1 MRPVSVGVFGTWG
14 TGKSSLLNLIESQIR
29 REASEKVIVIRFDA
43 WLYQGYDDAR
53 AALMEV
59 IARTLYEAAKD
70 DETLLDL
77 AKRLLARVNTLRTL
91 GLGIELVAAFHGLPL
106 LGAASCAVEGVR
118 NIVKGDP
125 SPKDTQAVA
134 DGSKEVLKL
143 IDPANAQTPPKEID
157 AFRQEF
163 GELLEKLAGR
173 PTREVIDA
181 LVDAFVPE
189 NGDADRIRAALND
202 ALSECLEGVDEFD
215 FGSITDEVLVNLMVT
230 YVSLSVFQAIVLDSD
245 RAFGKGATPAAVENA
260 EKQLMELVKVVSEK
274 HMAPLLAGDVGG
286 ISPAQMQ
293 AAQIAAIREVWKEW
307 EGYE

>member
-1 MRPVSVGVFGTWG
+1 MGTSTSSRGANDRSPLVPPWADVDGAGPGPEPDEQRFRSFRTHLGKFVGSGDGDQLRKALRSYASSSTGGSTVGPRRFGAVAQSG
-14 TGKSSLLNLIESQIR
+14 AAMFGALN
-29 REASEKVIVIRFDA
+29 D
-43 WLYQGYDDAR
+43 
-53 AALMEV
+53 
-59 IARTLYEAAKD
+59 
-70 DETLLDL
+70 
-77 AKRLLARVNTLRTL
+77 LRT
-91 GLGIELVAAFHGLPL
+91 G
-106 LGAASCAVEGVR
+106 
-118 NIVKGDP
+118 
-125 SPKDTQAVA
+125 SPDA
-134 DGSKEVLKL
+134 
-143 IDPANAQTPPKEID
+143 PANLRA
-157 AFRQEF
+157 
-163 GELLEKLAGR
+163 LAGR

-307 EGYE
+307 ESYE